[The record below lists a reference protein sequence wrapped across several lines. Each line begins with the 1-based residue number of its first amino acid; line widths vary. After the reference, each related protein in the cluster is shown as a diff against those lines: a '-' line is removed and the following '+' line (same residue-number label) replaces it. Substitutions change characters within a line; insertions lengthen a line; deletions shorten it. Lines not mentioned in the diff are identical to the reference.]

1 MDLTSF
7 LQKRR
12 PQWRELETILQ
23 RVEGSGLESL
33 EDEQAVR
40 FGVLYRSA
48 ASDLNQAQTFVSGDA
63 TVQYLNDLVA
73 RCYLAIYGRAK
84 TDWQRLLLYF
94 VWEYPAVFRRYFGYT
109 LLAFTICMAG
119 ALFGFLACYL
129 DPVGGNFLRPADFP
143 MIEPTDESDD
153 QNAHVQ
159 TTGELQAFSAF
170 LFQNNAKVC
179 LIAFALGITY
189 GIGTAWL
196 MWSTG
201 IMIGEGA
208 ATFLA
213 AGQFTSYCTGILPHG
228 VLEIPACW
236 IAGGAGFMLAHA
248 MIRARPWPRLEEL
261 ARTGKQALFLV
272 AGCIPLMAVAGVLE
286 AGVARAP
293 DLLLSSGLKLA
304 VAGLVGAAFVAYV
317 LLLGWGKAARRSA
330 AGE

>member
-94 VWEYPAVFRRYFGYT
+94 VWEYPVVFRRYFGYT
-109 LLAFTICMAG
+109 LLAFAICMAG
-119 ALFGFLACYL
+119 ALFGFLACYF

-143 MIEPTDESDD
+143 MIEPTDEGDD

-159 TTGELQAFSAF
+159 TTGELQ
-170 LFQNNAKVC
+170 
-179 LIAFALGITY
+179 
-189 GIGTAWL
+189 
-196 MWSTG
+196 
-201 IMIGEGA
+201 
-208 ATFLA
+208 
-213 AGQFTSYCTGILPHG
+213 
-228 VLEIPACW
+228 
-236 IAGGAGFMLAHA
+236 
-248 MIRARPWPRLEEL
+248 
-261 ARTGKQALFLV
+261 
-272 AGCIPLMAVAGVLE
+272 
-286 AGVARAP
+286 
-293 DLLLSSGLKLA
+293 
-304 VAGLVGAAFVAYV
+304 
-317 LLLGWGKAARRSA
+317 
-330 AGE
+330 